1 MGKVIVNGL
10 CQWAP
15 DATFGGVPGCAIHSA
30 DGVCET
36 PYPNAFL
43 STDKKFTRIISGEC
57 ASFDGDGNC
66 TSVNNIEYILNF
78 DYTKGLFVSQAM
90 GSGKYC
96 EKSYDGGCT
105 CVSCKTSFTLDGN

>member
-15 DATFGGVPGCAIHSA
+15 DTTFGGVPGCLTHSA

-43 STDKKFTRIISGEC
+43 STDKKFTRIISNEC

-78 DYTKGLFVSQAM
+78 DYTKGLFVS
-90 GSGKYC
+90 
-96 EKSYDGGCT
+96 
-105 CVSCKTSFTLDGN
+105 